1 MRSDRLRVGE
11 RVAVLTEIVRQTGEI
26 GRTSLMKM
34 VYLLQTVKK
43 VPLGYDFELYLYG
56 PYSAQVLDDLSI
68 AVFWGALQEEYYST
82 RNGYGYRIT
91 LGGSAKNPPQNE
103 QIRRSRTEPYKE
115 AVRWVVE
122 KFKNYTASE
131 MEAVGTLVW
140 IDREVRDNRET
151 LSMDKLLDIAV
162 EIKPNFPREGFQQ
175 LAEKLVEE
183 GILIHVQPLHSV

>member
-91 LGGSAKNPPQNE
+91 LGGSAKNPPQNK

-183 GILIHVQPLHSV
+183 GILIHVQPLHPV

>member
-1 MRSDRLRVGE
+1 MRSDRLRVDE

-34 VYLLQTVKK
+34 AYLLQTVKK
-43 VPLGYDFELYLYG
+43 VPFGYDFELYLYG
-56 PYSAQVLDDLSI
+56 PYSTQVLDDLSI

-91 LGGSAKNPPQNE
+91 LGSSAKHLLQSE
-103 QIRRSRTEPYKE
+103 QTRGSGTESYKE

-122 KFKNYTASE
+122 KFKDYTASE

-140 IDREVRDNRET
+140 IDRQVRDNRET

-162 EIKPNFPREGFQQ
+162 EIKPNFPREKFRQ
-175 LAEKLVEE
+175 LAEELVVE
-183 GILIHVQPLHSV
+183 GILSHVQPLHSI

>member
-1 MRSDRLRVGE
+1 
-11 RVAVLTEIVRQTGEI
+11 
-26 GRTSLMKM
+26 MKM

-91 LGGSAKNPPQNE
+91 LGGSAKNPPQNK